1 MTTLSDVAAR
11 AGVSVSA
18 VSRVLRDAPS
28 TRVSA
33 ETRQRIQD
41 AARELGYRPNF
52 AARALKSARTNV
64 IGLVVPVVTNA
75 IFSDILRGAEEE
87 AQRHGYLVF
96 VARTEGMIDGEETI
110 PRLIGEGRVDGVLLQ
125 VGDAMRPEDLHIFLN
140 GALPLVVINSVHPGH
155 VGSVTLDDARG
166 IRMAT
171 EHLIALGHTR
181 IGFVGGLPRSDSARR
196 REQGFR
202 DAMAD
207 AGLAIPDGFVTRLGY
222 EPRQGGAA
230 LAKLAAHAP
239 RPTAIVAANV
249 NAAHGALLEARRL
262 GIAVPQELS
271 IAAMHDTWTAENAW
285 PPLTTVRMPLV
296 EFGRQA
302 VRDLLERIE
311 TGTLVDRVVSEPAP
325 ELVVREST
333 APPAR

>member
-1 MTTLSDVAAR
+1 MRSKDGTVKELSYDTVWYEPGVPWTYDIQYRCKICPDAIGELADVSCPD
-11 AGVSVSA
+11 GWVMENGKPVHKE
-18 VSRVLRDAPS
+18 APG
-28 TRVSA
+28 
-33 ETRQRIQD
+33 Q
-41 AARELGYRPNF
+41 N
-52 AARALKSARTNV
+52 
-64 IGLVVPVVTNA
+64 
-75 IFSDILRGAEEE
+75 
-87 AQRHGYLVF
+87 VF

-207 AGLAIPDGFVTRLGY
+207 AGLVRTQQPLNCRVHRSTVSRRQDTRLAIAARRPSLMVRRHRPNPAAPNRTRPSTTRTDGTTRAPEY
-222 EPRQGGAA
+222 SATPFHNYRIRGASPHGMIA
-230 LAKLAAHAP
+230 SQNNPVAKVERLTELTKLA
-239 RPTAIVAANV
+239 
-249 NAAHGALLEARRL
+249 
-262 GIAVPQELS
+262 
-271 IAAMHDTWTAENAW
+271 
-285 PPLTTVRMPLV
+285 
-296 EFGRQA
+296 
-302 VRDLLERIE
+302 
-311 TGTLVDRVVSEPAP
+311 
-325 ELVVREST
+325 
-333 APPAR
+333 